1 MAKIL
6 TIADAATFEVVQ
18 ELLSGEGHQV
28 TVAPDGKEGLDLA
41 RELSPDAIICDGM
54 SAQINWLEVCRLVKA
69 DTLPYPRGTPRGK
82 GNSFGERDSFAS
94 RELRAAY
101 FVLLTTPEQFE
112 EVSELEEPVDDFL
125 LKPIVKQELLG
136 RVRAAK
142 RSQRLRL
149 DLERTQK
156 ELQLS
161 RDRMLQT
168 EKMSTLGELV
178 SGIAHDINNPIT
190 FIYSNLTHVQTYATD
205 LIELLRLYQKQLVNP
220 DSEILQKQQDMDVE
234 FVLDDLL
241 KIVSS
246 MRTGSDRIRQIIL
259 SVQDF
264 SRSDRSGWQLF
275 DISDGLENTLL
286 LLQHRL
292 PARDGRRDIKV
303 MKEYGNL
310 PQIECYAGQLNQA
323 FLNIIN
329 HAIDALEESSQELGE
344 LESIKFKPVILIRT
358 QVIDAQRIA
367 IEIADNGRAISQ
379 DITEPISDSLF
390 VAKPWESSSI
400 LGLAASYR
408 IIVEQHKG
416 ELKCFSEPGKGTKF
430 RIEIP
435 IRHS

>member
-6 TIADAATFEVVQ
+6 TIADAATWEVVQ
-18 ELLSGEGHQV
+18 ELLSGEGHELK
-28 TVAPDGKEGLDLA
+28 VAPDGKDAFDLA
-41 RELSPDAIICDGM
+41 RDFFPDAIVCDGT
-54 SAQINWLEVCRLVKA
+54 SPQINWLEVCRLVKA
-69 DTLPYPRGTPRGK
+69 D
-82 GNSFGERDSFAS
+82 
-94 RELRAAY
+94 RELATAY
-101 FVLLTTPEQFE
+101 FVLVTTPEQFTGVE
-112 EVSELEEPVDDFL
+112 ELDAPFDDFL
-125 LKPIVKQELLG
+125 FKPIAKQELLG
-136 RVRAAK
+136 RVRAGL
-142 RSQRLRL
+142 RGRELRL
-149 DLERTQK
+149 ELERTQE
-156 ELQLS
+156 ELQQS
-161 RDRMLQT
+161 CDRMLQR
-168 EKMSTLGELV
+168 EKMSSLGELI

-220 DSEILQKQQDMDVE
+220 GAEILQKQQDMDVE

-241 KIVSS
+241 KIVNS

-292 PARDGRRDIKV
+292 PAREGRRDIKV

-310 PQIECYAGQLNQA
+310 PQVECYAGQLNQA

-329 HAIDALEESSQELGE
+329 HAIDALEESSQELNE
-344 LESIKFKPVILIRT
+344 SESIKFKPVILITT
-358 QVIDAQRIA
+358 QVIDAQRIS
-367 IEIADNGRAISQ
+367 IEIADNGMAISE
-379 DITEPISDSLF
+379 DITAQISDSFLMS
-390 VAKPWESSSI
+390 KPGEHTSA
-400 LGLAASYR
+400 LELAVSYR

-435 IRHS
+435 LRHS

>member
-6 TIADAATFEVVQ
+6 TIADAATWQVVQ
-18 ELLSGEGHQV
+18 ELLSGEGHELK
-28 TVAPDGKEGLDLA
+28 VAPEGKDGLDLA
-41 RELSPDAIICDGM
+41 RELSPDVIICDGT
-54 SAQINWLEVCRLVKA
+54 SPQINWLEVCRLVKA
-69 DTLPYPRGTPRGK
+69 D
-82 GNSFGERDSFAS
+82 
-94 RELRAAY
+94 RELATAY
-101 FVLLTTPEQFE
+101 FVLLTTPEQFTGVE
-112 EVSELEEPVDDFL
+112 ELDALVDDFL
-125 LKPIVKQELLG
+125 FKPIAKQELLG
-136 RVRAAK
+136 RVRASK
-142 RSQRLRL
+142 RSRELRL
-149 DLERTQK
+149 ELERSQE
-156 ELQLS
+156 ELQQS
-161 RDRMLQT
+161 CDRMLQR
-168 EKMSTLGELV
+168 EKMSSLGELI

-220 DSEILQKQQDMDVE
+220 GAEILQKQQDMDVE

-241 KIVSS
+241 KIVNS

-292 PARDGRRDIKV
+292 PAREGRRDIKV

-310 PQIECYAGQLNQA
+310 PQVECYAGQLNQA

-329 HAIDALEESSQELGE
+329 HAIDALEESSQELDE
-344 LESIKFKPVILIRT
+344 SESIKFKPVILITT
-358 QVIDAQRIA
+358 QVIDAQRIS
-367 IEIADNGRAISQ
+367 IEIADNGMAISE
-379 DITEPISDSLF
+379 DITAQISDSFLMS
-390 VAKPWESSSI
+390 KPGEHTSA
-400 LGLAASYR
+400 LELAVSYR

-435 IRHS
+435 FRHC